1 MQMSFIEL
9 KSIESAFVLLLLLLL
24 MIMIMTSVSKEEK
37 NRNRLDT
44 YDLEINIYI
53 TIIGYVIEEMKEE
66 KLRR

>member
-37 NRNRLDT
+37 NRNRLDM

-53 TIIGYVIEEMKEE
+53 TQS
-66 KLRR
+66 